1 MSIMTIFS
9 NMVKVVS
16 RYWGLLLEGT
26 ANTLLLSA
34 LTVAVGIVIGAI
46 LALMRLSKFHFG
58 KFKPLNAIATIYTEV
73 VRDTPLLV
81 QLYFFYFLI
90 PMMFPGVDL
99 GKVFSVALAL
109 CLNSGAYVAEIIRA
123 GISAVD
129 KGQVEA
135 ARSLGLNYTQ
145 TLQKV
150 VFPQAIKNILPALC
164 NEFVTIVKE
173 SSLASTFFVGDLMT
187 QYKTINGTMYLA
199 IEPLIIVSLIYFV
212 LGFVLSKGVAAI
224 ERRMKND

>member
-34 LTVAVGIVIGAI
+34 LTVAIGIVIGSL
-46 LALMRLSKFHFG
+46 LALMRLSNFKIG
-58 KFKPLNAIATIYTEV
+58 KVKPLSLISTAYTEI

-90 PMMFPGVDL
+90 PMMFPALEL

-150 VFPQAIKNILPALC
+150 VFPQAIRNILPALC
-164 NEFVTIVKE
+164 NEFVSIVKE

-199 IEPLIIVSLIYFV
+199 IEPLIIVSIIYFV
-212 LGFVLSKGVAAI
+212 LGFVLSKGVAMI

>member
-46 LALMRLSKFHFG
+46 LALMRLSKFHIG
-58 KFKPLNAIATIYTEV
+58 KFKPLNAIATIYTEI

-212 LGFVLSKGVAAI
+212 LGFVLSKGVAVI

>member
-1 MSIMTIFS
+1 MTILS
-9 NMVKVVS
+9 NIVKVLS

-26 ANTLLLSA
+26 GTTLVLSA
-34 LTVAVGIVIGAI
+34 FTVLVGIVIGAI
-46 LALMRLSKFHFG
+46 LALMRLSKFHIG
-58 KFKPLNAIATIYTEV
+58 KVRPLNALATIYTEV
-73 VRDTPLLV
+73 IRDTPLLV

-90 PMMFPGVDL
+90 PMMFPGVDF
-99 GKVFSVALAL
+99 GKTFSVVLAL

-129 KGQVEA
+129 KGQTEA

-145 TLQKV
+145 TLRKV
-150 VFPQAIKNILPALC
+150 IFPQAIKNILPALC
-164 NEFVTIVKE
+164 NEFVSIVKE

-187 QYKTINGTMYLA
+187 SYKTINGALYLA

-212 LGFVLSKGVAAI
+212 LGFVLSKGVAAL
-224 ERRMKND
+224 ERKMKND

>member
-26 ANTLLLSA
+26 VNTLLLSA
-34 LTVAVGIVIGAI
+34 LTVAIGIVIGSI
-46 LALMRLSKFHFG
+46 LALMRLSNFKIG
-58 KFKPLNAIATIYTEV
+58 KVKPLSVISTAYTEV

-90 PMMFPGVDL
+90 PMMFPGLEL

-129 KGQVEA
+129 KGQIEA
-135 ARSLGLNYTQ
+135 SRSLGLNYTQ
-145 TLQKV
+145 TLKKV
-150 VFPQAIKNILPALC
+150 VFPQAIRNILPALC
-164 NEFVTIVKE
+164 NEFVSIVKE

-199 IEPLIIVSLIYFV
+199 IEPLIIVSIIYFV

>member
-16 RYWGLLLEGT
+16 RYWGLVLEGT

-46 LALMRLSKFHFG
+46 LALMRLSKFHIG

>member
-46 LALMRLSKFHFG
+46 LALMRLSKFHIG
-58 KFKPLNAIATIYTEV
+58 KFKPLNEIATIYTEV

>member
-26 ANTLLLSA
+26 VNTLLLSA
-34 LTVAVGIVIGAI
+34 LTVAIGIVIGSI
-46 LALMRLSKFHFG
+46 LALMRLSNFKIG
-58 KFKPLNAIATIYTEV
+58 KVKPLSIISTAYTEV

-90 PMMFPGVDL
+90 PMMFPGLEL

-129 KGQVEA
+129 KGQIEA
-135 ARSLGLNYTQ
+135 SRSLGLNYTQ
-145 TLQKV
+145 TLKKV
-150 VFPQAIKNILPALC
+150 VFPQAIRNILPALC
-164 NEFVTIVKE
+164 NEFVSIVKE

-199 IEPLIIVSLIYFV
+199 IEPLIIVSIIYFV

>member
-26 ANTLLLSA
+26 VNTLLLSA

-46 LALMRLSKFHFG
+46 LALMRLSKFHIG
-58 KFKPLNAIATIYTEV
+58 KFKPLNAIATVYTEV

>member
-1 MSIMTIFS
+1 MSIMTIFE

-26 ANTLLLSA
+26 CNTLMLSA
-34 LTVAVGIVIGAI
+34 LTVAVGIVIGSI
-46 LALMRLSKFHFG
+46 LALMRLSKFHIG
-58 KFKPLNAIATIYTEV
+58 KFRPLNAIAAVYTEV

-187 QYKTINGTMYLA
+187 QYKTINGIMYLA
-199 IEPLIIVSLIYFV
+199 IEPLIIISLIYFV
-212 LGFVLSKGVAAI
+212 LGFVLSKGVAVI
-224 ERRMKND
+224 ERRMKVD

>member
-46 LALMRLSKFHFG
+46 LALMRLSKFHIG

-90 PMMFPGVDL
+90 PMMLPGVDL

-135 ARSLGLNYTQ
+135 ARSLGLNYSQ

-212 LGFVLSKGVAAI
+212 LGFVLSKGVAMI

>member
-46 LALMRLSKFHFG
+46 LALMRLSKFHIG

-90 PMMFPGVDL
+90 PMMFPALEL

>member
-46 LALMRLSKFHFG
+46 LALMRLSKFHIG

-90 PMMFPGVDL
+90 PMMFPGCDL

-145 TLQKV
+145 TLKKV

-187 QYKTINGTMYLA
+187 QYKTINGTIYLA
-199 IEPLIIVSLIYFV
+199 I
-212 LGFVLSKGVAAI
+212 
-224 ERRMKND
+224 

>member
-1 MSIMTIFS
+1 MSIMTIFT

-34 LTVAVGIVIGAI
+34 LTVGVGIVIGAI
-46 LALMRLSKFHFG
+46 LALMRLSNFKIG
-58 KFKPLNAIATIYTEV
+58 KFKPLNAIATVYTEV

-199 IEPLIIVSLIYFV
+199 IEPLISVSLIYFV
-212 LGFVLSKGVAAI
+212 LGFVLSKGVAVI